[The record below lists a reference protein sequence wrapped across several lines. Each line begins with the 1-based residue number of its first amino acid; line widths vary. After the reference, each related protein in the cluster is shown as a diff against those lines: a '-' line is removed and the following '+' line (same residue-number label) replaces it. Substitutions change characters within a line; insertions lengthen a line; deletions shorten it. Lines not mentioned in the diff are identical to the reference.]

1 MFDHKNGLKA
11 CCLFSFWLFDIVL
24 LSGTRNVL
32 CRRVQAISKKKKGF
46 TRASERLDNCPT
58 RLCTTTVRNRL
69 HYSVGIIRSKAMFAN
84 DAQKH
89 FCTASAGNVDVLWV
103 AKYRKMTLNKEKKR
117 LLRALTRAASP
128 CNEAHAHR
136 RLLWH
141 LSNNLLRSEKPS
153 LLQASRVCLKICFN
167 APLKHSQNEF
177 ISSFF
182 GQSHNNTT
190 IFRVMEAR
198 KHLSPFYWNIYSVI
212 DFCYSLFICPNMK

>member
-1 MFDHKNGLKA
+1 MLR
-11 CCLFSFWLFDIVL
+11 LFSFRLFDIVL
-24 LSGTRNVL
+24 ISGTRNVL
-32 CRRVQAISKKKKGF
+32 CRRVQAISKKKDLPELLKGLI
-46 TRASERLDNCPT
+46 TAPRGCAQPQWETDCIIVLGSSEAK
-58 RLCTTTVRNRL
+58 LCLQMMLKSIFVRPLLETWMYFEFPN
-69 HYSVGIIRSKAMFAN
+69 
-84 DAQKH
+84 
-89 FCTASAGNVDVLWV
+89 T
-103 AKYRKMTLNKEKKR
+103 EKW

-128 CNEAHAHR
+128 CNETHADR

-141 LSNNLLRSEKPS
+141 LSNNLLHSEKPS
-153 LLQASRVCLKICFN
+153 LLQASRVCLKIWFN
-167 APLKHSQNEF
+167 APLKHSQTEF